1 MGFLKKALPFCA
13 GKPKFLVERGPWYQ
27 KAFKSMGV
35 RFQRMTHGLRN
46 SIEVL
51 RAPQGEDK
59 ALPQLVP
66 KSVQRRLD
74 QKLDRRAQEHLPAEP
89 PNHPNRGGTKLT
101 VTSSLQLLECP
112 RAQHNIH
119 RDGM

>member
-1 MGFLKKALPFCA
+1 
-13 GKPKFLVERGPWYQ
+13 
-27 KAFKSMGV
+27 MGV

-89 PNHPNRGGTKLT
+89 PNHPNRGGAKLT
-101 VTSSLQLLECP
+101 VTTRRHDNYLNREHLKSVYATGEQIRGTFARSSSITLL
-112 RAQHNIH
+112 RH
-119 RDGM
+119 